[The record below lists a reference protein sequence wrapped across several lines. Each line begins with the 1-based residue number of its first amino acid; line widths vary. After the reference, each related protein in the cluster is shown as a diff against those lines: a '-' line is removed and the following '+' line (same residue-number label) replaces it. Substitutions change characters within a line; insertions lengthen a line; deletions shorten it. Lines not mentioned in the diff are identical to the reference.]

1 MAELHLSESSG
12 FSFGFEKSEDVSLS
26 DGSFDVSD
34 DGSLGVIEELDLDLG
49 TLTLGTSSAENV
61 GDLGKFDWGGG
72 LIHVG

>member
-34 DGSLGVIEELDLDLG
+34 DGSLGVIEELDLDLKNELVFCKV
-49 TLTLGTSSAENV
+49 TLIFLSPRLTWV
-61 GDLGKFDWGGG
+61 
-72 LIHVG
+72 H

>member
-1 MAELHLSESSG
+1 VAELHLSESSG
-12 FSFGFEKSEDVSLS
+12 FSFRFEKSEDVSLS

-61 GDLGKFDWGGG
+61 GDLGKFDWSGG